1 LRLDEEKKR
10 YILDLSETPLR
21 KKENTSESKENSDT
35 KSKIKKLNV
44 NVSAYY
50 PSAMKQKLNDSFASG
65 NETNDQNS
73 HSNQSYLLYNNQF
86 GNFLNY
92 DNINQ
97 GYLLNLSPSQYYNY
111 YPMVSMLQDRILKL
125 NKCLEYSNNNTN
137 NFMNNYILNYQKGPN
152 EKSLNEYED
161 FS

>member
-1 LRLDEEKKR
+1 MDEEKKR
-10 YILDLSETPLR
+10 YILDFSETPIR
-21 KKENTSESKENSDT
+21 KKENTSDSKEKSDT

-65 NETNDQNS
+65 NDSNDQN
-73 HSNQSYLLYNNQF
+73 NYGNPSYLNFNNQM

-97 GYLLNLSPSQYYNY
+97 GYVMNLSPSQYYNY
-111 YPMVSMLQDRILKL
+111 YPMVSILQDRIFKI

-137 NFMNNYILNYQKGPN
+137 NFMNNYILNYQKEPN
-152 EKSLNEYED
+152 EKSLYEYED